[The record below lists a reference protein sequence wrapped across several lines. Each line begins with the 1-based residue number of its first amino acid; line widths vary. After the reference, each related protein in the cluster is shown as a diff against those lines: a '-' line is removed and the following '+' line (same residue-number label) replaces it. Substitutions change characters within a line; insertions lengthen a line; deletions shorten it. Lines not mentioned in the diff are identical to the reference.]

1 MYPNLKLAIFK
12 SGLQQNQLSKILGI
26 NEVNLSKIIRGHREP
41 SNSQRQLLAN
51 YLGADERW
59 LFEKF
64 ESNIRPRLGKERS
77 CDAKDN
83 GRELS

>member
-12 SGLQQNQLSKILGI
+12 RGLQQNRLSKILGI
-26 NEVNLSKIIRGHREP
+26 NEANLSKIIRGYREP
-41 SNSQRQLLAN
+41 SNSQRQLLAS
-51 YLGADERW
+51 YLCVDEAW

-64 ESNIRPRLGKERS
+64 ESGMQPRLGKEQAR
-77 CDAKDN
+77 DAEDD